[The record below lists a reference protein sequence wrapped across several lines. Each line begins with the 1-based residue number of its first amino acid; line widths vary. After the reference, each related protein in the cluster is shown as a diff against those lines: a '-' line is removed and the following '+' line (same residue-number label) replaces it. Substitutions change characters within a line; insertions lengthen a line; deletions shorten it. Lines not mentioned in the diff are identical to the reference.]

1 MAEPR
6 VRRVRVYYVVTIHDL
21 VIPNIVISR

>member
-6 VRRVRVYYVVTIHDL
+6 VRRVRVKYVVTIRDS
-21 VIPNIVISR
+21 VIPNIVICR